1 MLVDEKT
8 PFRVVT
14 IGDSSVGK
22 TCIINRYLRNTF
34 DPKERNT
41 IGALYDSF
49 TKEYRG
55 KPIGIQLWDTAGQ
68 EQYRSL
74 GPVYFRSAS
83 AALVVFNIASRES
96 FESLGDWI
104 KAFRSVAGDNTVL
117 IVVGNKCDLPDRAV
131 QIQEAKEWA
140 ATNNCKYVETSAK
153 TGQGI
158 KILFDELIASIAQ
171 MHFEDSAAQPF
182 SSQLLQRRESEKRKC
197 C

>member
-14 IGDSSVGK
+14 IGESSVGK
-22 TCIINRYLRNTF
+22 TCIINRYLRHKF
-34 DPKERNT
+34 DADERNT

-49 TKEYRG
+49 TREYKG
-55 KPIGIQLWDTAGQ
+55 KTISIQLWDTAGQ

-74 GPVYFRSAS
+74 GPVYFRSAT
-83 AALVVFNIASRES
+83 AALVVFSIVSRES
-96 FESLGDWI
+96 FASLSEWI

-117 IVVGNKCDLPDRAV
+117 IIVGNKCDLPDRVV

-140 ATNNCKYVETSAK
+140 AANGCKYVETSAK

-158 KILFDELIASIAQ
+158 NILFDELVASIAT
-171 MHFEDSAAQPF
+171 MHFEDSAQPF
-182 SSQLLQRRESEKRKC
+182 NSQLVQRRPGDRSGC